1 MPSPLNLYL
10 FFLFQLVA
18 LIFFKIF
25 YILIDT
31 IILLK
36 MDNLNLKQIGKYHKD
51 ESAELIEQKVNNH

>member
-1 MPSPLNLYL
+1 M
-10 FFLFQLVA
+10 
-18 LIFFKIF
+18 IF

-36 MDNLNLKQIGKYHKD
+36 RDNLNLKQIGKYHKD